1 MRRKPPP
8 NPTNE
13 RCILV
18 NSKEKDHIS
27 ASMRDRPESPRSEK
41 SSKVLCCDA
50 CDGKHETENCPYFKK
65 KREKHRDAQK
75 GKGPSIGGSGGNF
88 VLKRAR
94 VVNQP
99 GDGSCLF
106 HSLAYGMGS
115 GSARSLRRNI
125 CSFIASNP
133 NLEIAETPLKD
144 WVKWDSNC
152 SVDSYAS
159 RMSVSGWGGGI
170 EMAACSRMNKVNVHV
185 YEADRRR
192 GGYKRISCFDYRG
205 ARTTVHVLYRG
216 GVHYDAL
223 VPC

>member
-1 MRRKPPP
+1 
-8 NPTNE
+8 
-13 RCILV
+13 
-18 NSKEKDHIS
+18 
-27 ASMRDRPESPRSEK
+27 MRDRPESPRSEK